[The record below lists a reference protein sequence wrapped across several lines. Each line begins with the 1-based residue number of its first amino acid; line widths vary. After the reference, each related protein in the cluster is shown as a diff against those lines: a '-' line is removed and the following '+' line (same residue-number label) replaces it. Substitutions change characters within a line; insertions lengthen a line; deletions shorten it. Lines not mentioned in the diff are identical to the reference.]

1 VLRDFGMAGELS
13 REIPP
18 QRPISNG
25 GSGLDREDLC
35 AVSNARNLSGET
47 NDEAGGFLA
56 TEEAGDF
63 ALSLELDARDLARDR
78 EADLVAGR

>member
-1 VLRDFGMAGELS
+1 MAAELT

-25 GSGLDREDLC
+25 GSGLDRDDLS

-47 NDEAGGFLA
+47 NDEAG
-56 TEEAGDF
+56 DF
-63 ALSLELDARDLARDR
+63 GLSLELDAQDLAREG

>member
-1 VLRDFGMAGELS
+1 MAGELS

-18 QRPISNG
+18 QRPISN
-25 GSGLDREDLC
+25 GLDREDLC

-63 ALSLELDARDLARDR
+63 ALSLELDAQDLARDR